1 MEFPTSQ
8 LHNSQACVKV
18 CQIELMCD
26 LHSLHP
32 RILLQVI
39 GGSACAMLGL
49 LSWTVRNFPV
59 VTRLDV
65 MYDLT
70 GPIRFKNWS

>member
-1 MEFPTSQ
+1 VI
-8 LHNSQACVKV
+8 C
-18 CQIELMCD
+18 
-26 LHSLHP
+26 HSWEKIWWHH
-32 RILLQVI
+32 
-39 GGSACAMLGL
+39 CA
-49 LSWTVRNFPV
+49 WTVRNFPV